1 MKGKTILNNPGKLK
15 MIRKEYYEQLYADK
29 FDNLDDEMDQFIKRH
44 NLPNRWKKEMIWIGL
59 YVLK

>member
-1 MKGKTILNNPGKLK
+1 MKGKTTLNNPGKLK
-15 MIRKEYYEQLYADK
+15 KIRKEYYEQLYADK

>member
-15 MIRKEYYEQLYADK
+15 KIRKEYYEQLYADK